1 MQDDED
7 VEQYAT
13 LHDFDSR
20 LAGRV
25 DVGRGR
31 LANPGPNEIRIRHEA
46 IGVNYID
53 VYHRT
58 GSYPLELPSGIGV
71 EGAGIVEAGGSRV
84 SDFAPGDRVA
94 YVGGPPGAYSTFA

>member
-1 MQDDED
+1 MSSSAQRFMISTVGSSD
-7 VEQYAT
+7 VLMWVEGD
-13 LHDFDSR
+13 LP
-20 LAGRV
+20 
-25 DVGRGR
+25 
-31 LANPGPNEIRIRHEA
+31 NPGPNEIRIRHEA

-71 EGAGIVEAGGSRV
+71 EGAGIVEAVGSRV

-94 YVGGPPGAYSTFA
+94 YVGGPPGAYSIMACW